1 MKKRK
6 KCLYQYPKMT
16 FINRNQIILLLSFIL
31 LLGISYFL
39 SISFGENLAREKEVS
54 KKIITDEDP
63 IHIEEKLEIDFTLV
77 QKYYLQEGETFTGAL
92 KQADLQDDEINDV
105 VNIISKK
112 IDLRKLKVG
121 TLIETYTKSINDK
134 KIVNEIIIYPDIE
147 KKIYAK
153 KVNNKFVAGED
164 KIKLF
169 SKLKLYEV
177 EIHNSIYE
185 SLKKIDTPD
194 EIIMEFVQ
202 LYSFDIDFQRD
213 IRKGNKIKI
222 FFEIYTDSQNNYIKS
237 GNINF
242 SEIILDD
249 ESYELYRFQSE
260 GDEFVE
266 YFNSDGKSATKA
278 LMKTPINGARLS
290 SGFGMRKHPIL
301 GYNKKHQGVDFA
313 APTGTPIMA
322 AGTGHIEFVGNNG
335 GAGKYIRIKHL
346 NGYKTSYSHLSK
358 YASGIQK
365 NIKVRQGQV
374 IGYVGNTGMSTG
386 PHLHYEV
393 IFNGKRINPMKMKLP
408 SGKQLK
414 DKNLEIF
421 LAEKERINAEVSELN
436 SMN

>member
-1 MKKRK
+1 
-6 KCLYQYPKMT
+6 MT
-16 FINRNQIILLLSFIL
+16 FINRNQIILLLSFISL
-31 LLGISYFL
+31 IGISYFL
-39 SISFGENLAREKEVS
+39 SISFGENLAREKKVS

-134 KIVNEIIIYPDIE
+134 KIINEIIIYPDIE
-147 KKIYAK
+147 KKIYVK

-164 KIKLF
+164 KKKLF

-365 NIKVRQGQV
+365 NVKVRQGQV
-374 IGYVGNTGMSTG
+374 IGYVGNTGLSTG

-421 LAEKERINAEVSELN
+421 LAEKERINAEISELY

>member
-1 MKKRK
+1 
-6 KCLYQYPKMT
+6 MT
-16 FINRNQIILLLSFIL
+16 FINRNQIILLLSFISL
-31 LLGISYFL
+31 IGISYFL
-39 SISFGENLAREKEVS
+39 SISFGENLAREKKVS

-121 TLIETYTKSINDK
+121 TLIETYTKSVNDK
-134 KIVNEIIIYPDIE
+134 KIINEIIIYPDIE
-147 KKIYAK
+147 KKIYVK

-164 KIKLF
+164 KKKLF

-374 IGYVGNTGMSTG
+374 IGYVGNTGLSTG

-421 LAEKERINAEVSELN
+421 LAEKERINAEVFELN

>member
-1 MKKRK
+1 
-6 KCLYQYPKMT
+6 MT
-16 FINRNQIILLLSFIL
+16 FINRNQIILLLSFISL
-31 LLGISYFL
+31 IGISYFL
-39 SISFGENLAREKEVS
+39 SISFGENLAREKKVS

-121 TLIETYTKSINDK
+121 TLIETYTKSVNDK
-134 KIVNEIIIYPDIE
+134 KIINEIIIYPDIE
-147 KKIYAK
+147 KKIYVK

-164 KIKLF
+164 KKKLF

-242 SEIILDD
+242 SEIILND

-374 IGYVGNTGMSTG
+374 LGYVGNTGLSTG

-414 DKNLEIF
+414 DKNLEAF
-421 LAEKERINAEVSELN
+421 LAEKDRINAEVSELN

>member
-1 MKKRK
+1 
-6 KCLYQYPKMT
+6 MT
-16 FINRNQIILLLSFIL
+16 FINRNQIILLLSFIF

-39 SISFGENLAREKEVS
+39 SISYGENLAREKKVS

-134 KIVNEIIIYPDIE
+134 KIINEIIIYPDIE
-147 KKIYAK
+147 KKIYVK

-164 KIKLF
+164 KKKLF

-242 SEIILDD
+242 SEIILND

-365 NIKVRQGQV
+365 NVKVRQGQV
-374 IGYVGNTGMSTG
+374 IGYVGNTGLSTG

-421 LAEKERINAEVSELN
+421 LAEKNRINAEVSELN

>member
-1 MKKRK
+1 
-6 KCLYQYPKMT
+6 MT
-16 FINRNQIILLLSFIL
+16 FINRNQIILLLSFISL
-31 LLGISYFL
+31 IGISYFL
-39 SISFGENLAREKEVS
+39 SISFGENLAREKKVS

-112 IDLRKLKVG
+112 IDLRKLNVG
-121 TLIETYTKSINDK
+121 TLIETYTKSVNDK
-134 KIVNEIIIYPDIE
+134 KIINEIIIYPDIE
-147 KKIYAK
+147 KKIYVK

-164 KIKLF
+164 KKKLF

-374 IGYVGNTGMSTG
+374 IGYVGNTGLSTG

-421 LAEKERINAEVSELN
+421 LAEKERINAEVSELY

>member
-1 MKKRK
+1 
-6 KCLYQYPKMT
+6 MT
-16 FINRNQIILLLSFIL
+16 FINRNQIIMLLSFIL
-31 LLGISYFL
+31 LLGISYIL
-39 SISFGENLAREKEVS
+39 SISFGENLTKEKKVS

-92 KQADLQDDEINDV
+92 KQADLLDDEINDV

-112 IDLRKLKVG
+112 IDLRKLNVG
-121 TLIETYTKSINDK
+121 TLIETYTKSVNDK
-134 KIVNEIIIYPDIE
+134 KIINEIIIYPDIE
-147 KKIYAK
+147 KKIYVK

-164 KIKLF
+164 KKKLF

-358 YASGIQK
+358 YASGIKK

-374 IGYVGNTGMSTG
+374 IGYVGNTGLSTG

-414 DKNLEIF
+414 DKNLKTF

>member
-1 MKKRK
+1 
-6 KCLYQYPKMT
+6 MT
-16 FINRNQIILLLSFIL
+16 FINKNQIILLLSFIF
-31 LLGISYFL
+31 LLGISYIL
-39 SISFGENLAREKEVS
+39 SISFGENLAMEKKVS
-54 KKIITDEDP
+54 EKIITDEDP

-112 IDLRKLKVG
+112 IDLRKLNVG

-134 KIVNEIIIYPDIE
+134 KIINEIIVYPDIE
-147 KKIYAK
+147 KKIYVK

-164 KIKLF
+164 KKKLF

-242 SEIILDD
+242 SEIILND

-266 YFNSDGKSATKA
+266 YFDSDGKSATKA

-301 GYNKKHQGVDFA
+301 GYNKKHQVFDFA
-313 APTGTPIMA
+313 APIGTPIMA

-335 GAGKYIRIKHL
+335 GARKYIRIKHL

-374 IGYVGNTGMSTG
+374 IGYVGNTGLSTG

-414 DKNLEIF
+414 DKNLKIF
-421 LAEKERINAEVSELN
+421 LAEKDRINAEVFELN

>member
-1 MKKRK
+1 
-6 KCLYQYPKMT
+6 MT
-16 FINRNQIILLLSFIL
+16 FINRNQTILLLSFIF

-39 SISFGENLAREKEVS
+39 SITFGENLAREKKIS
-54 KKIITDEDP
+54 KKIIADEDP
-63 IHIEEKLEIDFTLV
+63 IQIEKKLKIDFTLV
-77 QKYYLQEGETFTGAL
+77 QKYYLQEGETFTRAL
-92 KQADLQDDEINDV
+92 KQADLEDDEINDV

-121 TLIETYTKSINDK
+121 TLIETYTKSIDDK
-134 KIVNEIIIYPDIE
+134 KIINEIIIYPDSE
-147 KKIYAK
+147 KKIYVK
-153 KVNNKFVAGED
+153 KANNKFVAGED
-164 KIKLF
+164 KKKLF

-213 IRKGNKIKI
+213 IKKGNKIKI

-242 SEIILDD
+242 SEIILND

-266 YFNSDGKSATKA
+266 FFNSDGKSATKA

-322 AGTGHIEFVGNNG
+322 AGTGHIEYVGNNG

-358 YASGIQK
+358 YASGIKK
-365 NIKVRQGQV
+365 NVKVRQGQV
-374 IGYVGNTGMSTG
+374 IGYVGNTGLSTG

-414 DKNLEIF
+414 GKNLEIF
-421 LAEKERINAEVSELN
+421 LAEKNRISAEVSEFN

>member
-1 MKKRK
+1 
-6 KCLYQYPKMT
+6 MT
-16 FINRNQIILLLSFIL
+16 FINRNQIILLLSFISL
-31 LLGISYFL
+31 IGISYFL
-39 SISFGENLAREKEVS
+39 SISFGENLAREKKVS

-134 KIVNEIIIYPDIE
+134 KIINEIIIYPDIE
-147 KKIYAK
+147 KKIYVK

-164 KIKLF
+164 KKKLF

-374 IGYVGNTGMSTG
+374 IGYVGNTGLSTG

-421 LAEKERINAEVSELN
+421 LAEKNRINAEVSELN

>member
-1 MKKRK
+1 
-6 KCLYQYPKMT
+6 MT
-16 FINRNQIILLLSFIL
+16 FINRNQIILLLSFISL
-31 LLGISYFL
+31 IGISYFL
-39 SISFGENLAREKEVS
+39 SISFGENLAREKKVS

-92 KQADLQDDEINDV
+92 KQADLEDDEINDV

-121 TLIETYTKSINDK
+121 TLIETYTESINDK
-134 KIVNEIIIYPDIE
+134 NIINEIIIYPDIE
-147 KKIYAK
+147 KKIYVK

-164 KIKLF
+164 KKKLF

-222 FFEIYTDSQNNYIKS
+222 FFDIYTDSQNNYVKS

-374 IGYVGNTGMSTG
+374 IGYVGNTGLSTG

-421 LAEKERINAEVSELN
+421 LAEKNRINAEVSKLN

>member
-1 MKKRK
+1 
-6 KCLYQYPKMT
+6 MT
-16 FINRNQIILLLSFIL
+16 FINRNQIILLLSFISL
-31 LLGISYFL
+31 IGISYFL
-39 SISFGENLAREKEVS
+39 SISFGENLAREKKVS
-54 KKIITDEDP
+54 KKIITDEDL
-63 IHIEEKLEIDFTLV
+63 IYIEEKLEIDFTLV

-92 KQADLQDDEINDV
+92 KQADLQVDEINDV

-134 KIVNEIIIYPDIE
+134 KMINEIIIYPDIE
-147 KKIYAK
+147 KKIYVK

-164 KIKLF
+164 KKKLF

-365 NIKVRQGQV
+365 NVKVRQGQV
-374 IGYVGNTGMSTG
+374 IGYVGNTGLSTG

-421 LAEKERINAEVSELN
+421 LAEKDRINAEVSLLK

>member
-1 MKKRK
+1 
-6 KCLYQYPKMT
+6 MT
-16 FINRNQIILLLSFIL
+16 FINRNQIILLLSFIF

-39 SISFGENLAREKEVS
+39 SISFGENFTKEKKVS
-54 KKIITDEDP
+54 KKIITDENP
-63 IHIEEKLEIDFTLV
+63 GHIEEKLEIDFTLV

-134 KIVNEIIIYPDIE
+134 KIINEIIIYPDIE
-147 KKIYAK
+147 KKIYVK

-164 KIKLF
+164 KKKLF

-365 NIKVRQGQV
+365 NVKVRQGQV
-374 IGYVGNTGMSTG
+374 IGYVGNTGLSTG

-421 LAEKERINAEVSELN
+421 LAEKNRINAEVSELN

>member
-1 MKKRK
+1 
-6 KCLYQYPKMT
+6 MT
-16 FINRNQIILLLSFIL
+16 YINRNQIILLLSFVF
-31 LLGISYFL
+31 LLGISYLL
-39 SISFGENLAREKEVS
+39 SISFGENLAREKKVS
-54 KKIITDEDP
+54 EKIISDEDP

-92 KQADLQDDEINDV
+92 KQADLEDDEINDV

-134 KIVNEIIIYPDIE
+134 KIINEIIIYPDIE
-147 KKIYAK
+147 KKIYVQK
-153 KVNNKFVAGED
+153 INNKFVAGEY
-164 KIKLF
+164 KKKLF
-169 SKLKLYEV
+169 SKLKFYEV

-194 EIIMEFVQ
+194 EVIMEFVQ

-213 IRKGNKIKI
+213 IRNGNKIKI
-222 FFEIYTDSQNNYIKS
+222 FFDIYTDSQNKYIKS
-237 GNINF
+237 GKIYF
-242 SEIILDD
+242 SEIILND
-249 ESYELYRFQSE
+249 EIYELYRFQSE

-266 YFNSDGKSATKA
+266 YFSSEGKSATKA

-358 YASGIQK
+358 YASGIKK
-365 NIKVRQGQV
+365 NVKVRQGQV
-374 IGYVGNTGMSTG
+374 IGFVGNTGLSTG

-414 DKNLEIF
+414 GKNLEIF
-421 LAEKERINAEVSELN
+421 LAEKDRINSEVSLL
-436 SMN
+436 SAMN

>member
-1 MKKRK
+1 
-6 KCLYQYPKMT
+6 MT
-16 FINRNQIILLLSFIL
+16 FINRNQIILLLSFISL
-31 LLGISYFL
+31 IGISYFL
-39 SISFGENLAREKEVS
+39 SISFGENLAREKKVS
-54 KKIITDEDP
+54 KKIITEEDP

-134 KIVNEIIIYPDIE
+134 KIINEIIIYPDIE
-147 KKIYAK
+147 KKIYVK

-164 KIKLF
+164 KKKLF

-365 NIKVRQGQV
+365 NVKVRQGQV
-374 IGYVGNTGMSTG
+374 IGYVGNTGLSTG

>member
-1 MKKRK
+1 
-6 KCLYQYPKMT
+6 MT
-16 FINRNQIILLLSFIL
+16 FINRNQIILLLSFISL
-31 LLGISYFL
+31 IGISYFL
-39 SISFGENLAREKEVS
+39 SISFGENLAREKKVS

-92 KQADLQDDEINDV
+92 KQADLEDDEINDV

-134 KIVNEIIIYPDIE
+134 KIINEIIIYPDIE
-147 KKIYAK
+147 KKIYVK

-164 KIKLF
+164 KKKLF

-222 FFEIYTDSQNNYIKS
+222 FFEIYKDSQNNYIKS
-237 GNINF
+237 GNIIF
-242 SEIILDD
+242 SEIILND

-322 AGTGHIEFVGNNG
+322 AGTGHIEFIGNNG

-374 IGYVGNTGMSTG
+374 IGYVGNTGLSTG

-421 LAEKERINAEVSELN
+421 LAEKNRIIAEVSKLN

>member
-1 MKKRK
+1 
-6 KCLYQYPKMT
+6 MT
-16 FINRNQIILLLSFIL
+16 FINKNQIILLLSFIF
-31 LLGISYFL
+31 LLGISYIL
-39 SISFGENLAREKEVS
+39 SISYGENLTKEKKVS

-92 KQADLQDDEINDV
+92 KQADLEDEDINDV

-112 IDLRKLKVG
+112 IDLRKLNVG
-121 TLIETYTKSINDK
+121 TLIETYTKSVNDK
-134 KIVNEIIIYPDIE
+134 KIINEIIIYPDTE
-147 KKIYAK
+147 KKIYVK

-164 KIKLF
+164 KKKLF

-249 ESYELYRFQSE
+249 ESYELYRFHSE

-365 NIKVRQGQV
+365 NVKVRQGQV
-374 IGYVGNTGMSTG
+374 IGYVGNTGLSTG

>member
-1 MKKRK
+1 
-6 KCLYQYPKMT
+6 MT
-16 FINRNQIILLLSFIL
+16 FINRNQIILLLSFISL
-31 LLGISYFL
+31 IGISYFL
-39 SISFGENLAREKEVS
+39 SISFGENLAREKKVS

-63 IHIEEKLEIDFTLV
+63 INIEEKLEIDFTLV
-77 QKYYLQEGETFTGAL
+77 QKYYLQEGETFTRAL
-92 KQADLQDDEINDV
+92 KQADLKDDEINDI

-121 TLIETYTKSINDK
+121 TLIETYTKSVNDK
-134 KIVNEIIIYPDIE
+134 KIINEIIIYPDIE
-147 KKIYAK
+147 KKIYVK

-164 KIKLF
+164 KKKLF

-242 SEIILDD
+242 SEIILND

-365 NIKVRQGQV
+365 NVKVRQGQV
-374 IGYVGNTGMSTG
+374 IGYVGNTGLSTG

>member
-1 MKKRK
+1 
-6 KCLYQYPKMT
+6 MT
-16 FINRNQIILLLSFIL
+16 FINRNQIILLLSFISL
-31 LLGISYFL
+31 IGISYFL
-39 SISFGENLAREKEVS
+39 SISFGENLAREKKVS

-121 TLIETYTKSINDK
+121 TLIETYTKSVNDK
-134 KIVNEIIIYPDIE
+134 KIINEIIIYPDIE
-147 KKIYAK
+147 KKIYVK

-164 KIKLF
+164 KKKLF

-365 NIKVRQGQV
+365 NVKVRQGQV
-374 IGYVGNTGMSTG
+374 IGYVGNTGLSTG

>member
-1 MKKRK
+1 
-6 KCLYQYPKMT
+6 MT
-16 FINRNQIILLLSFIL
+16 FINKNQIILLLSFISL
-31 LLGISYFL
+31 IGISYFL
-39 SISFGENLAREKEVS
+39 SISFGENLAREKKVS
-54 KKIITDEDP
+54 EKIITDEDL

-92 KQADLQDDEINDV
+92 KQADLEDDEINDV

-134 KIVNEIIIYPDIE
+134 KIINEIIIYPDIE
-147 KKIYAK
+147 KKIYVK

-164 KIKLF
+164 KKKLF

-213 IRKGNKIKI
+213 IKKGNKIKI

-266 YFNSDGKSATKA
+266 YFNSNGKSATKA

-365 NIKVRQGQV
+365 NVKVRQGQV
-374 IGYVGNTGMSTG
+374 IGYVGNTGLSTG

-421 LAEKERINAEVSELN
+421 LAEKERINAEVSELY

>member
-1 MKKRK
+1 M
-6 KCLYQYPKMT
+6 
-16 FINRNQIILLLSFIL
+16 
-31 LLGISYFL
+31 
-39 SISFGENLAREKEVS
+39 SISFGENLAREKKVS
-54 KKIITDEDP
+54 KKIITDKDP

-121 TLIETYTKSINDK
+121 TLIETYTKSVNDK
-134 KIVNEIIIYPDIE
+134 KIINEIIIYPDIE
-147 KKIYAK
+147 KKIYVK

-164 KIKLF
+164 KKKLF

-185 SLKKIDTPD
+185 SLKKMDTPD

-249 ESYELYRFQSE
+249 ESYELYRFHSE

-374 IGYVGNTGMSTG
+374 IGYVGNTGLSTG

-414 DKNLEIF
+414 DKTLEIF
-421 LAEKERINAEVSELN
+421 LAEKERIKAEVSKLY

>member
-1 MKKRK
+1 
-6 KCLYQYPKMT
+6 MT
-16 FINRNQIILLLSFIL
+16 FINRNQIILLLSFISL
-31 LLGISYFL
+31 IGISYFL
-39 SISFGENLAREKEVS
+39 SISFGENLAREKKVS

-112 IDLRKLKVG
+112 IDLRKLNVG

-134 KIVNEIIIYPDIE
+134 KIINEIIIYPDIE
-147 KKIYAK
+147 KKIYVK

-164 KIKLF
+164 KKKLF

-242 SEIILDD
+242 SEIILND

-365 NIKVRQGQV
+365 NVKVRQGQV
-374 IGYVGNTGMSTG
+374 IGYVGNTGLSTG

-421 LAEKERINAEVSELN
+421 LAEKERINTEVSELN

>member
-1 MKKRK
+1 
-6 KCLYQYPKMT
+6 MT
-16 FINRNQIILLLSFIL
+16 FINRNQIILLLSFISL
-31 LLGISYFL
+31 IGISYFL
-39 SISFGENLAREKEVS
+39 SISFGENLAREKKVS

-121 TLIETYTKSINDK
+121 TLIETYTKSVNDK
-134 KIVNEIIIYPDIE
+134 KIINEIIIYPDIE
-147 KKIYAK
+147 KKIYVK

-164 KIKLF
+164 KKKLF
-169 SKLKLYEV
+169 SKLELYEV

-242 SEIILDD
+242 SEIILND

-365 NIKVRQGQV
+365 NVKVRQGQV
-374 IGYVGNTGMSTG
+374 IGYVGNTGLSTG

-421 LAEKERINAEVSELN
+421 LAEKERINAEVSELY

>member
-1 MKKRK
+1 
-6 KCLYQYPKMT
+6 MT
-16 FINRNQIILLLSFIL
+16 FINRNQIILLLSFISL
-31 LLGISYFL
+31 IGISYFL
-39 SISFGENLAREKEVS
+39 SISFGENLAREKKVS

-63 IHIEEKLEIDFTLV
+63 IHIDEKLEIDFTLV

-121 TLIETYTKSINDK
+121 TLIETYTKSVNDK
-134 KIVNEIIIYPDIE
+134 KIINEIIIYPDIE
-147 KKIYAK
+147 KKIYVK

-164 KIKLF
+164 KKKLF

-365 NIKVRQGQV
+365 NVKVRQGQV
-374 IGYVGNTGMSTG
+374 IGYVGNTGLSTG

>member
-1 MKKRK
+1 
-6 KCLYQYPKMT
+6 MT
-16 FINRNQIILLLSFIL
+16 FINRNQIILLLSFISL
-31 LLGISYFL
+31 IGISYFL
-39 SISFGENLAREKEVS
+39 SISFGENLAREKKVS

-134 KIVNEIIIYPDIE
+134 KIINEIIIYPDIE
-147 KKIYAK
+147 KKIYVK

-164 KIKLF
+164 KKKLF

-374 IGYVGNTGMSTG
+374 IGYVGNTGLSTG

-421 LAEKERINAEVSELN
+421 LAEKERINVKVSELK

>member
-1 MKKRK
+1 
-6 KCLYQYPKMT
+6 MT
-16 FINRNQIILLLSFIL
+16 FINRNQIILLLSFISL
-31 LLGISYFL
+31 IGISYFL
-39 SISFGENLAREKEVS
+39 SISFGENLTREKKVS
-54 KKIITDEDP
+54 KKIITDEDLV
-63 IHIEEKLEIDFTLV
+63 HIEEKLEIDFTLV

-121 TLIETYTKSINDK
+121 TLIETYTKSVNDK
-134 KIVNEIIIYPDIE
+134 KIINEIIIYPDIE
-147 KKIYAK
+147 KKIYVK

-164 KIKLF
+164 KKKLF

-365 NIKVRQGQV
+365 NVKVRQGQV
-374 IGYVGNTGMSTG
+374 IGYVGNTGLSTG

>member
-1 MKKRK
+1 
-6 KCLYQYPKMT
+6 MT
-16 FINRNQIILLLSFIL
+16 FINRNQIILLLSFISL
-31 LLGISYFL
+31 IGISYFL
-39 SISFGENLAREKEVS
+39 SISFGENLAREKKVS

-92 KQADLQDDEINDV
+92 KQADLEDDEINDV

-134 KIVNEIIIYPDIE
+134 KIINEIIIYPDIE
-147 KKIYAK
+147 KKIYVK

-164 KIKLF
+164 KKKLF

-365 NIKVRQGQV
+365 NVKVRQGQV
-374 IGYVGNTGMSTG
+374 IGYVGNTGLSTG

>member
-1 MKKRK
+1 
-6 KCLYQYPKMT
+6 MT
-16 FINRNQIILLLSFIL
+16 FINRNQIILLLSFISL
-31 LLGISYFL
+31 IGISYFL
-39 SISFGENLAREKEVS
+39 SISFGENLAREKKVS

-63 IHIEEKLEIDFTLV
+63 IHVEEKLEIDFTLV

-134 KIVNEIIIYPDIE
+134 KIINEIIIYPDIE
-147 KKIYAK
+147 KKIYVK
-153 KVNNKFVAGED
+153 KFNNKFVAGED
-164 KIKLF
+164 KKKLF

-365 NIKVRQGQV
+365 NVKVRQGQV
-374 IGYVGNTGMSTG
+374 IGYVGNTGLSTG

-421 LAEKERINAEVSELN
+421 LAEKNRINAEVSELN

>member
-1 MKKRK
+1 
-6 KCLYQYPKMT
+6 MT
-16 FINRNQIILLLSFIL
+16 FINRNQIILLLSFISL
-31 LLGISYFL
+31 IGISYFL
-39 SISFGENLAREKEVS
+39 SISFGENLAREKKVS

-121 TLIETYTKSINDK
+121 TLIETYTKSVNDK
-134 KIVNEIIIYPDIE
+134 KIINEIMIYPDIE
-147 KKIYAK
+147 KKIYVK

-164 KIKLF
+164 KKKLF

-365 NIKVRQGQV
+365 NVKVRQGQV
-374 IGYVGNTGMSTG
+374 IGYVGNTGLSTG

-421 LAEKERINAEVSELN
+421 LAEKERINAEVSELY

>member
-1 MKKRK
+1 
-6 KCLYQYPKMT
+6 MT
-16 FINRNQIILLLSFIL
+16 FINRNQIILLLSFISL
-31 LLGISYFL
+31 IGISYFL
-39 SISFGENLAREKEVS
+39 SISFGENLAREKKVS

-112 IDLRKLKVG
+112 IDLRKLNVG

-134 KIVNEIIIYPDIE
+134 KIINEIIIYPDIE
-147 KKIYAK
+147 KKIYVK

-164 KIKLF
+164 KKKLF

-358 YASGIQK
+358 YASGILK

-374 IGYVGNTGMSTG
+374 IGYVGNTGLSTG

-408 SGKQLK
+408 SGNQLK

>member
-1 MKKRK
+1 
-6 KCLYQYPKMT
+6 MT
-16 FINRNQIILLLSFIL
+16 FINRNQIILLLSFISL
-31 LLGISYFL
+31 IGISYFL
-39 SISFGENLAREKEVS
+39 SISFGENLAREKKVS
-54 KKIITDEDP
+54 KKIITYEDP
-63 IHIEEKLEIDFTLV
+63 IHIEEKLEIDFRLV

-121 TLIETYTKSINDK
+121 TLIETYTKSVNDK
-134 KIVNEIIIYPDIE
+134 KIINEIIIYPDIE
-147 KKIYAK
+147 KKIYVK

-164 KIKLF
+164 KKKLF

-374 IGYVGNTGMSTG
+374 IGYVGNTGLSTG

-421 LAEKERINAEVSELN
+421 LAEKNRINAEISELN

>member
-1 MKKRK
+1 
-6 KCLYQYPKMT
+6 MT
-16 FINRNQIILLLSFIL
+16 FINRNQIILLLSFISL
-31 LLGISYFL
+31 IGISYFL
-39 SISFGENLAREKEVS
+39 SISFGENLAREKKVS

-63 IHIEEKLEIDFTLV
+63 IHIEKKLEIDFTLV

-121 TLIETYTKSINDK
+121 TLIETYTKSVNDK
-134 KIVNEIIIYPDIE
+134 KIINEIIIYPDIE
-147 KKIYAK
+147 KKIYVK

-164 KIKLF
+164 KKKLF

-185 SLKKIDTPD
+185 SFKKIDTPD

-237 GNINF
+237 GNIHF
-242 SEIILDD
+242 SEIILND

-365 NIKVRQGQV
+365 NIKVRQGQI
-374 IGYVGNTGMSTG
+374 IGYVGNTGLSTG

-421 LAEKERINAEVSELN
+421 LAEKERIKAEISELY

>member
-1 MKKRK
+1 
-6 KCLYQYPKMT
+6 MT
-16 FINRNQIILLLSFIL
+16 FINRNQIILLLSFISL
-31 LLGISYFL
+31 IGISYFL
-39 SISFGENLAREKEVS
+39 SISFGENLAREKKVS
-54 KKIITDEDP
+54 KKIISDEDP
-63 IHIEEKLEIDFTLV
+63 IHIEEKLEIDFTHV

-134 KIVNEIIIYPDIE
+134 KIINEIIIYPDIE
-147 KKIYAK
+147 KKIYVK

-164 KIKLF
+164 KKKLF

-242 SEIILDD
+242 SEIILND

-266 YFNSDGKSATKA
+266 YFDSDGKSATKA

-365 NIKVRQGQV
+365 NVKVRQGQI
-374 IGYVGNTGMSTG
+374 IGYVGNTGLSTG

-421 LAEKERINAEVSELN
+421 LAEKERINAEISELN

>member
-1 MKKRK
+1 
-6 KCLYQYPKMT
+6 MT
-16 FINRNQIILLLSFIL
+16 FINRNQIILLLSFIF
-31 LLGISYFL
+31 LLGISYVL
-39 SISFGENLAREKEVS
+39 SISFGENLAKEKKVS
-54 KKIITDEDP
+54 KKFITDENP
-63 IHIEEKLEIDFTLV
+63 IQIEEKLEIDFTLV

-134 KIVNEIIIYPDIE
+134 KIINEIIIYPDIE
-147 KKIYAK
+147 KKIYVK

-164 KIKLF
+164 KKKLF

-365 NIKVRQGQV
+365 NVKVRQGQV
-374 IGYVGNTGMSTG
+374 IGYVGNTGLSTG

-421 LAEKERINAEVSELN
+421 LAEKERINAEVSELT

>member
-1 MKKRK
+1 
-6 KCLYQYPKMT
+6 MT
-16 FINRNQIILLLSFIL
+16 FINRNQIILLLSFISL
-31 LLGISYFL
+31 IGISYFL
-39 SISFGENLAREKEVS
+39 SISFGENLAREKKVS

-92 KQADLQDDEINDV
+92 KQADLEDDEINDV

-134 KIVNEIIIYPDIE
+134 KIINEIIIYPDIE
-147 KKIYAK
+147 KKIYVK

-164 KIKLF
+164 KKKLF

-222 FFEIYTDSQNNYIKS
+222 FFEIYTDSKNNYIKS

-242 SEIILDD
+242 SEIILND

-260 GDEFVE
+260 GSEFVE

-365 NIKVRQGQV
+365 NVKVRQGQV
-374 IGYVGNTGMSTG
+374 IGYVGNTGLSTG